1 MSKRKLVVNPQPP
14 APAENQWLRWGIPV
28 IVVLVTLIVF
38 LPALKNGFVDWDDE
52 KNFLNNYQYRGLGWE
67 QLKLM
72 FTSARMGPYT
82 PLASLTF
89 GFDYVLW
96 GMTPSGYHFTSVA
109 LHCVS
114 AAVFYFL
121 NLKLLGHLAGTDSQQ
136 RKNELNLAA
145 AFSTLFFAVHPLRA
159 ESVAW
164 LSGRHDILAGLFYML
179 ALLWYIEP
187 RSVPDGKTP
196 GWRAQLLP
204 LAAFLMALLSKG
216 MAISLPFVLVIMDIY
231 LLKRLSV
238 NPGKWFSPE
247 NRHVW
252 LEKIPYFALSLVFGL
267 LGYAA
272 QAKAGAL
279 LSVETFSFASRL
291 GTALFAA
298 GFYVWKTIVP
308 INLVPFY
315 QLPAG
320 FGLSSWP
327 VILGGAF
334 ILAAT
339 ITVVALRRSRPAG
352 LAIWAYYLITL
363 GPVAGIIK
371 INSQAAADRYTYIS
385 CLGFAVLLGAAFLA
399 LRRVPQNLIRKYA
412 LLAAFLV
419 IAVLGR
425 LTWLQAQ
432 VWRNSETLWRHTL
445 TVDNGI
451 QFAHNNLGIVLFSR
465 GNLDQAMEHYRE
477 AIRIAPGYADSY
489 SNMGVA
495 LAASNKLDEAVKYLT
510 EAVRIK
516 PDYAS
521 AHFNLGRILSVQGKL
536 DEALLHFR
544 EAVRFDPTAKYLRSL
559 ALILAAQGKVEE
571 AILSYRE
578 ALRIDPVHA
587 ETHND
592 LSVLL
597 FKRGKLDE
605 ALVHCEEALRI
616 NPSYTD
622 ARNNHAVILSGGRR
636 LLSD

>member
-1 MSKRKLVVNPQPP
+1 MSKRKLGVNPQPP
-14 APAENQWLRWGIPV
+14 APVENQWLRWGIP
-28 IVVLVTLIVF
+28 ILVVLVTLIVF

-52 KNFLNNYQYRGLGWE
+52 KNFLNNYLYRGLGWE
-67 QLKLM
+67 QLKWM

-82 PLASLTF
+82 PLVSLTF

-96 GMTPSGYHFTSVA
+96 GMNPSGYHFTSVA

-114 AAVFYFL
+114 VAVFYL
-121 NLKLLGHLAGTDSQQ
+121 LCLKLLGHFAGTDSQQ
-136 RKNELNLAA
+136 GKNELYLAA

-179 ALLWYIEP
+179 ALLFYIEP
-187 RSVPDGKTP
+187 RSVFDKKPSV
-196 GWRAQLLP
+196 WRSHLLP

-216 MAISLPFVLVIMDIY
+216 IAISLPVVLIILDIY
-231 LLKRLSV
+231 LLKRLSA
-238 NPGKWFSPE
+238 NPGKWFSPG
-247 NRHVW
+247 NGHAW

-272 QAKAGAL
+272 QAKVGAL
-279 LSVETFSFASRL
+279 LSVETFSFVSRFT
-291 GTALFAA
+291 TALFAA
-298 GFYVWKTIVP
+298 GFYVWKTVVP
-308 INLVPFY
+308 INLIPFY

-327 VILGGAF
+327 VMLGGAF
-334 ILAAT
+334 ILFAT
-339 ITVVALRRSRPAG
+339 ITVIALRRIWPAG
-352 LAIWAYYLITL
+352 LAIWAYYLVTL
-363 GPVAGIIK
+363 GPVAGIVK
-371 INSQAAADRYTYIS
+371 INSQAAADRYTYLS
-385 CLGFAVLLGAAFLA
+385 CLGFAVLFGAALWA
-399 LRRVPQNLIRKYA
+399 VRRAPKNLIRKSA
-412 LLAAFLV
+412 LLAAFFV

-425 LTWLQAQ
+425 LTWAQTQ

-451 QFAHNNLGIVLFSR
+451 QFAHNNLGIVLFAR
-465 GNLDQAMEHYRE
+465 GEFDQAMEHYQE

-495 LAASNKLDEAVKYLT
+495 LAASNKLDEAVKYLG

-521 AHFNLGRILSVQGKL
+521 AHYNLGRILSVQGKL
-536 DEALLHFR
+536 DEALLHYR
-544 EAVRFDPTAKYLRSL
+544 QAVRFDPTAKYLGSL
-559 ALILAAQGKVEE
+559 GLVLAAQGKVDE

-578 ALRIDPVHA
+578 ALRIDPVYA
-587 ETHND
+587 EAHNN

-597 FKRGKLDE
+597 FKRGELDE
-605 ALVHCEEALRI
+605 ALEHCEEALRI
-616 NPSYTD
+616 NPNYTD
-622 ARNNHAVILSGGRR
+622 ARNNHAVMLKKQSAAVK
-636 LLSD
+636 